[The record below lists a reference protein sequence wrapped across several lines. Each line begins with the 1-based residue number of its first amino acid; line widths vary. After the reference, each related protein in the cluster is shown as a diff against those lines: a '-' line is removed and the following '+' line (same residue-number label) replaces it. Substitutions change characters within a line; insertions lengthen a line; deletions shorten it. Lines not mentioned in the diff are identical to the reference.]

1 MTPDETINEMK
12 GNSAHLLHQ
21 LDQAYAMNNKLLK
34 INGEQGLEIERLH
47 KREAE
52 LLREVQTINPLRR

>member
-1 MTPDETINEMK
+1 MTD
-12 GNSAHLLHQ
+12 
-21 LDQAYAMNNKLLK
+21 DVQALQA
-34 INGEQGLEIERLH
+34 EIKRLR